1 MGEKITIRDYYS
13 KDIEEMA
20 ELFYD
25 TVHKICSRD
34 YTKEQ
39 LDAWSSKDIDRAAW
53 DRSFLEHHTLVA
65 EKNGMI
71 VGFGDM
77 DNTGYLDR
85 LYIHKDYQGQGI
97 ATALCNRLEADF
109 PAGPVTTHASIT
121 AKPFFESRGYRVIKE
136 QQVERK
142 GVILTNYVM
151 KKF

>member
-1 MGEKITIRDYYS
+1 
-13 KDIEEMA
+13 
-20 ELFYD
+20 
-25 TVHKICSRD
+25 
-34 YTKEQ
+34 
-39 LDAWSSKDIDRAAW
+39 
-53 DRSFLEHHTLVA
+53 
-65 EKNGMI
+65 
-71 VGFGDM
+71 M

-109 PAGPVTTHASIT
+109 PAGPVTTHAFIT

>member
-1 MGEKITIRDYYS
+1 MIIREYDS
-13 KDIEEMA
+13 KDIGEMT

-25 TVHKICSRD
+25 TVHKICSKD

-39 LDAWSSKDIDRAAW
+39 LDAWSSKDIDRDAW
-53 DRSFLEHHTLVA
+53 DLSFLGHHTLVA
-65 EKNGMI
+65 VKDGMI

-85 LYIHKDYQGQGI
+85 LFIHKDYQGQGI

-109 PAGPVTTHASIT
+109 PDGPFTTHASIT